1 MRYEQNPNLNPFTR
15 KACWGPSMHYQCA
28 TQSCQAGRTR
38 QAGFSL
44 LEVLLAMLVFAGG
57 AGGLALLLLASVQ
70 GTAEAQD
77 HSSAVLHASELAQLI
92 HANPATLGHFIY
104 ATEALPACAESLPCT
119 DAEWA
124 RSHLQQWQAALR
136 QRLAE
141 AEGVVCRD
149 SSPTDGEVT
158 DLACDGGGGAVVK
171 VVWRQAGRERQSA
184 VTQRFVLPL
193 APQ

>member
-1 MRYEQNPNLNPFTR
+1 
-15 KACWGPSMHYQCA
+15 MHYQCA

-44 LEVLLAMLVFAGG
+44 LEVLVAMLVFAGG

-104 ATEALPACAESLPCT
+104 ATEALPDCAESLPCT